1 MEQATFLKINPADSV
16 VVCLMPKKKGDTI
29 DVDGKQIVIA
39 QDTPAGHKVLIRDVA
54 EGDNIIK
61 YGYPIGHA
69 RQDLKAGDWV
79 NENNLKTNLSGTLEY
94 TYQPVDEKLSIAN
107 EGRTFKGYVRKN
119 GDVGVRNEIWIVPTV
134 GCVNGIAEKL
144 AKQLRE
150 ELNGQSSIDAVYA
163 WHHNY
168 GCSQLSEDHE
178 NTRKVLRDICLHP
191 NAGGVLVLSLGCE
204 NHQPED
210 FMAMLGDY
218 DKERIRL
225 LVTQRVDGDEVEAGM
240 DILRELAAIA
250 SKDKREEVP
259 VSKLR
264 VGLKCGGSDGFSG
277 ITANPLVG
285 EFSDWLVAQGGT
297 SVLTEVPEMF
307 GAETILMN
315 RCETRE
321 LFDQTV
327 SMINNFKNYF
337 LSHGEPVGENPSPG
351 NKAGGIST
359 LEDKALGCTQKCGR
373 APVSGVMEYGDRL
386 QHNGLNLLS
395 APGND
400 LVAATALASCGC
412 HIVLFTTGR
421 GTPFGT
427 FVPTMKVATN
437 PTLAARK
444 PMWVDFNA
452 GQLIEGRTMQELV
465 PEFIDKVL
473 SVASGEKARNEEND
487 YREISIFKNGVTL

>member
-1 MEQATFLKINPADSV
+1 MELTTYLKINPADSV
-16 VVCLMPKKKGDTI
+16 VVCLQPKKQGEIITI
-29 DVDGKQIVIA
+29 DGKTVVLN
-39 QDTPAGHKVLIRDVA
+39 QDTPAGHKVLIKDVR
-54 EGDNIIK
+54 EGEDIIK

-94 TYQPVDEKLSIAN
+94 TYNPVDEELNIKKEN
-107 EGRTFKGYVRKN
+107 RTFKAYRRKN

-144 AKQLRE
+144 AEKLRNE
-150 ELNGQSSIDAVYA
+150 TKLEGIDSVYA

-204 NHQPED
+204 NNQPED

-218 DKERIRL
+218 DKDRIKL
-225 LVTQRVDGDEVEAGM
+225 LVTQKVEGDEVAAGM
-240 DILRELAAIA
+240 DILRQLYALAK
-250 SKDKREEVP
+250 KDKRENVP
-259 VSKLR
+259 VSELR

-315 RCETRE
+315 RCRTEE
-321 LFDQTV
+321 LFNQTV
-327 SMINNFKNYF
+327 SMINNFKEYF

-359 LEDKALGCTQKCGR
+359 LEDKALGCTQKCGK

-386 QHNGLNLLS
+386 TNKGLNLLS

-400 LVAATALASCGC
+400 LVASTALASCGC

-437 PTLAARK
+437 PTLAKNK
-444 PMWVDFNA
+444 PGWVDFSA

-473 SVASGEKARNEEND
+473 AVASGEPARNEENG

>member
-1 MEQATFLKINPADSV
+1 MEKASFLKINPADSV
-16 VVCLMPKKKGDTI
+16 VVCLRAMKAGETVSAEGKVITLLQ
-29 DVDGKQIVIA
+29 DV
-39 QDTPAGHKVLIRDVA
+39 PAGHKVLIEDKN
-54 EGDNIIK
+54 EGDDIIK

-69 RQDLKAGDWV
+69 KKNLKAGEWV
-79 NENNLKTNLSGTLEY
+79 NENNLKTNLAGTLEY
-94 TYQPVDEKLSIAN
+94 TYNPVDDKLSIAKEN
-107 EGRTFKGYVRKN
+107 RTFKGYVRKN
-119 GDVGVRNEIWIVPTV
+119 GDVGVRNEIWVVPTV
-134 GCVNGIAEKL
+134 GCVNGIAERV
-144 AKQLRE
+144 AKQLE
-150 ELNGQSSIDAVYA
+150 EETKLEGIDAVHA

-178 NTRKVLRDICLHP
+178 ATRKVLRDIVLHP
-191 NAGGVLVLSLGCE
+191 NAGAVLVLSLGCE
-204 NHQPED
+204 NNQPED
-210 FMAMLGDY
+210 FMSMLGDY
-218 DKERIRL
+218 DKDRIKL
-225 LVTQRVDGDEVEAGM
+225 VVTQRVEGDEVEECM
-240 DILRELAAIA
+240 NVLRNLYAIA
-250 SKDKREEVP
+250 KNDCREDVP

-277 ITANPLVG
+277 ITANPLEG

-297 SVLTEVPEMF
+297 SILTEVPEMF

-321 LFDQTV
+321 LFDKTV
-327 SMINNFKNYF
+327 SLINNFKNYF

-373 APVSGVMEYGDRL
+373 APVSGVLEYGDRL
-386 QHNGLNLLS
+386 QTTGLNLLS

-400 LVAATALASCGC
+400 LVASTALAAAGC
-412 HIVLFTTGR
+412 HIVLFSTGR

-427 FVPTMKVATN
+427 FVPTMKISTN
-437 PTLAARK
+437 SNLYNNK
-444 PMWVDFNA
+444 KNWIDFNA
-452 GQLIEGRTMQELV
+452 GQLVDGKSMTELV

-473 SVASGEKARNEEND
+473 AVASGEQAQNEKNG

>member
-1 MEQATFLKINPADSV
+1 MEQATYLKINPADSV
-16 VVCLMPKKKGDTI
+16 VVCLQPKKKGEI
-29 DVDGKQIVIA
+29 IEVDGLSITLN
-39 QDTPAGHKVLIRDVA
+39 QDTPAGHKVLIKDVK
-54 EGDNIIK
+54 EGEDIIK

-94 TYQPVDEKLSIAN
+94 TYQPVGKELSIAN
-107 EGRTFKGYVRKN
+107 ENRTFKAYKRKN

-134 GCVNGIAEKL
+134 GCVNGIAERLAQKL
-144 AKQLRE
+144 RKETGLE
-150 ELNGQSSIDAVYA
+150 GIDSVYA

-191 NAGGVLVLSLGCE
+191 NAGAVLVLSLGCE
-204 NHQPED
+204 NNQPED

-218 DKERIRL
+218 DKDRIKL

-240 DILRELAAIA
+240 QILRELYDIA
-250 SKDKREEVP
+250 KKDKREEVP
-259 VSKLR
+259 VSQLR

-315 RCETRE
+315 RCRTEE

-359 LEDKALGCTQKCGR
+359 LEDKALGCTQKCGK

-386 QHNGLNLLS
+386 ENKGLNLLS

-427 FVPTMKVATN
+427 FVPTMKIATN
-437 PTLAARK
+437 PTLAKNK
-444 PMWVDFNA
+444 PNWVDFSA
-452 GQLIEGRTMQELV
+452 GQLVEGRTMQEIV

-473 SVASGEKARNEEND
+473 AVASGEKARNEEND

>member
-1 MEQATFLKINPADSV
+1 MQQATYLKINPADSV
-16 VVCLMPKKKGDTI
+16 VVCLQAKKKGEII
-29 DVDGKQIVIA
+29 DIDGKSITLN
-39 QDTPAGHKVLIRDVA
+39 QDTPAGHKVLISDVCKG
-54 EGDNIIK
+54 ENIIK

-69 RQDLKAGDWV
+69 CQDLKAGDWV

-94 TYQPVDEKLSIAN
+94 AYCPVSEEFSIKN
-107 EGRTFKGYVRKN
+107 ENRTFKAHKRQN
-119 GDVGVRNEIWIVPTV
+119 GDVGIRNELWIVPTV

-144 AKQLRE
+144 AERLRKE
-150 ELNGQSSIDAVYA
+150 TNSEGIDNIYA

-204 NHQPED
+204 NNQPDD

-218 DKERIRL
+218 DKSRIRL
-225 LVTQRVDGDEVEAGM
+225 LVTQKVEGDEIEASM
-240 DILRELAAIA
+240 HILRELYDIA
-250 SKDKREEVP
+250 KEDKREEVP

-315 RCETRE
+315 RCRTEE
-321 LFDQTV
+321 LFNQTV

-359 LEDKALGCTQKCGR
+359 LEDKALGCTQKCGK

-386 QHNGLNLLS
+386 QNPGLNLLS

-412 HIVLFTTGR
+412 HLILFTTGR

-427 FVPTMKVATN
+427 FVPTMKIATN
-437 PTLAARK
+437 PTLAKNK
-444 PMWVDFNA
+444 PNWVDFSA
-452 GQLIEGRTMQELV
+452 GQLIEGRTMKELV

-473 SVASGEKARNEEND
+473 SVASGQKARNEEND

>member
-1 MEQATFLKINPADSV
+1 MALATFLKINPADSV
-16 VVCLMPKKKGDTI
+16 VVCLQPKKKGDI
-29 DVDGKQIVIA
+29 IEIDGKQIVVN
-39 QDTPAGHKVLIRDVA
+39 QDTPAGHKVLIKDA
-54 EGDNIIK
+54 KEGEDIIK

-69 RQDLKAGDWV
+69 RQNLKAGDWV

-94 TYQPVDEKLSIAN
+94 TYNPVN
-107 EGRTFKGYVRKN
+107 ERLNIKKENRTFKGYVRKN

-134 GCVNGIAEKL
+134 GCVNGIAERL
-144 AKQLRE
+144 VNQLKKETQE
-150 ELNGQSSIDAVYA
+150 EGIDAIWS
-163 WHHNY
+163 WHHNF
-168 GCSQLSEDHE
+168 GCSQLSGDHE
-178 NTRKVLRDICLHP
+178 NTRKILRDICLHP

-204 NHQPED
+204 NNQPDE
-210 FMAMLGDY
+210 FMKMLGDY
-218 DKERIRL
+218 DKDRIRL
-225 LVTQRVDGDEVEAGM
+225 LVTQKVEGDEVEAGM
-240 DILRELAAIA
+240 EILRELYAIA
-250 SKDKREEVP
+250 KNDKREEVP

-297 SVLTEVPEMF
+297 SILTEVPEMF

-315 RCETRE
+315 RCETTE

-327 SMINNFKNYF
+327 SMINNFKEYF

-359 LEDKALGCTQKCGR
+359 LEDKALGCTQKCGK

-386 QHNGLNLLS
+386 QHTGLNLLS

-400 LVAATALASCGC
+400 LVAATALASAGC

-427 FVPTMKVATN
+427 FVPTMKIATN
-437 PTLAARK
+437 PTLAKNK
-444 PMWVDFNA
+444 PHWIDFSA

-465 PEFIDKVL
+465 PEFIDMVL
-473 SVASGEKARNEEND
+473 DVASGKHAHNEANG

>member
-1 MEQATFLKINPADSV
+1 MELKTYLKINPADSV
-16 VVCLMPKKKGDTI
+16 VVCLVEKKKGDVI
-29 DVDGKQIVIA
+29 EAGGERVVLAEDV
-39 QDTPAGHKVLIRDVA
+39 PAGHKVLLRDVK
-54 EGDNIIK
+54 EGENIIK

-69 RQDLKAGDWV
+69 RKDLKAGEWI

-94 TYQPVDEKLSIAN
+94 TYQPVN
-107 EGRTFKGYVRKN
+107 ETLNIKKENRTFKGYVRKN

-134 GCVNGIAEKL
+134 GCVNGIAERL
-144 AKQLRE
+144 AKKLRE
-150 ELNGQSSIDAVYA
+150 ETGCKGVDAIYT

-168 GCSQLSEDHE
+168 GCSQLSGDHE
-178 NTRKVLRDICLHP
+178 NTRKVLRDIVLHP
-191 NAGGVLVLSLGCE
+191 NAGAVLVLGLGCE
-204 NHQPED
+204 NNQPDD
-210 FMAMLGDY
+210 FMKLLGDY

-225 LVTQRVDGDEVEAGM
+225 LVTQKVDGDEVEAGM
-240 DILRELAAIA
+240 QVLRELYAIA
-250 SKDKREEVP
+250 GKDKREDVP

-315 RCETRE
+315 RCETPE
-321 LFDQTV
+321 LFDKTV
-327 SMINNFKNYF
+327 SMINNFKEYF

-351 NKAGGIST
+351 NKALT
-359 LEDKALGCTQKCGR
+359 AT
-373 APVSGVMEYGDRL
+373 
-386 QHNGLNLLS
+386 GLNLLS

-412 HIVLFTTGR
+412 HLVLFTTGR

-427 FVPTMKVATN
+427 FVPTMKIATN
-437 PTLAARK
+437 PTLAERK
-444 PMWVDFNA
+444 PQWVDFSA
-452 GQLIEGRTMQELV
+452 GQLIQGRTMDELV

-473 SVASGEKARNEEND
+473 AVASGELARNEEND

>member
-1 MEQATFLKINPADSV
+1 MALATFLKINPADSV
-16 VVCLMPKKKGDTI
+16 VVCLQPKKQGEKI
-29 DVDGKQIVIA
+29 EIDGKQIIVN
-39 QDTPAGHKVLIRDVA
+39 QDTPAGHKVLIKDVK
-54 EGDNIIK
+54 EGEDIIK

-94 TYQPVDEKLSIAN
+94 SYNPVNQSLSIKKEN
-107 EGRTFKGYVRKN
+107 RTFKGYVRKN

-134 GCVNGIAEKL
+134 GCVNGIAERL
-144 AKQLRE
+144 VNQLKAETKE
-150 ELNGQSSIDAVYA
+150 EGIDAIWA
-163 WHHNY
+163 WHHNF
-168 GCSQLSEDHE
+168 GCSQLSDDHE
-178 NTRKVLRDICLHP
+178 NTRKILRDICLHP

-204 NHQPED
+204 NNQPDD
-210 FMAMLGDY
+210 FMEMLGDY
-218 DKERIRL
+218 DKDRIRL
-225 LVTQRVDGDEVEAGM
+225 LVTQRVEGDEVEAGM
-240 DILRELAAIA
+240 QILRELYAQA
-250 SKDKREEVP
+250 KNDVRQELP

-297 SVLTEVPEMF
+297 SILTEVPEMF

-315 RCETRE
+315 RCETPE

-327 SMINNFKNYF
+327 SMINNFKEYF

-359 LEDKALGCTQKCGR
+359 LEDKALGCTQKCGK

-386 QHNGLNLLS
+386 QHTGLNLLS

-400 LVAATALASCGC
+400 LVAATALASAGC

-427 FVPTMKVATN
+427 FVPTMKIATN
-437 PTLAARK
+437 PTLAKNK
-444 PMWVDFNA
+444 PHWIDFSA
-452 GQLIEGRTMQELV
+452 GQLVEGRTMQELV

-473 SVASGEKARNEEND
+473 AVASGEHAHNEANG

>member
-1 MEQATFLKINPADSV
+1 MQQTTFLKINAADSV
-16 VVCLMPKKKGDTI
+16 VVCLQPKKKGDI
-29 DVDGKQIVIA
+29 ISVDGKQITVL
-39 QDTPAGHKVLIRDVA
+39 QDTPAGHKVLIEDKKQG
-54 EGDNIIK
+54 EDIIK

-69 RQDLKAGDWV
+69 KTDLKAGEWV

-94 TYQPVDEKLSIAN
+94 SYQPVNEKLSIAN
-107 EGRTFKGYVRKN
+107 ENRTFKGYVRQN
-119 GDVGVRNEIWIVPTV
+119 GEVGIRNEIWIVPTV

-144 AKQLRE
+144 AQKLRE
-150 ELNGQSSIDAVYA
+150 ETGCKNIDAVWT
-163 WHHNY
+163 WHHNF

-191 NAGGVLVLSLGCE
+191 NAGAVLVLSLGCE
-204 NHQPED
+204 NNQPEQ
-210 FMAMLGDY
+210 FMEMLGDY
-218 DKERIRL
+218 DKQRIRL
-225 LVTQRVDGDEVEAGM
+225 LVTQKVEGDEIEASM
-240 DILRELAAIA
+240 EILRELYAIA
-250 SKDKREEVP
+250 SKDVRQDVS

-297 SVLTEVPEMF
+297 SILTEVPEMF

-315 RCETRE
+315 RCETPE
-321 LFDQTV
+321 LFQQTV
-327 SMINNFKNYF
+327 SMINNFKEYF

-373 APVSGVMEYGDRL
+373 APVSGVLEYGDRL
-386 QHNGLNLLS
+386 QVNGLNLLS

-400 LVAATALASCGC
+400 LVAATALASAGC
-412 HIVLFTTGR
+412 QIVLFTTGR

-427 FVPTMKVATN
+427 FVPTMKIATN
-437 PTLAARK
+437 PTLAQRK
-444 PMWVDFNA
+444 PNWIDFSA
-452 GQLIEGRTMQELV
+452 GQLIEGRTMAELL

-473 SVASGEKARNEEND
+473 SVANGEQALNEHNG
-487 YREISIFKNGVTL
+487 YREIAIFKNGVTL

>member
-1 MEQATFLKINPADSV
+1 
-16 VVCLMPKKKGDTI
+16 
-29 DVDGKQIVIA
+29 
-39 QDTPAGHKVLIRDVA
+39 
-54 EGDNIIK
+54 
-61 YGYPIGHA
+61 
-69 RQDLKAGDWV
+69 
-79 NENNLKTNLSGTLEY
+79 
-94 TYQPVDEKLSIAN
+94 
-107 EGRTFKGYVRKN
+107 
-119 GDVGVRNEIWIVPTV
+119 
-134 GCVNGIAEKL
+134 
-144 AKQLRE
+144 
-150 ELNGQSSIDAVYA
+150 
-163 WHHNY
+163 
-168 GCSQLSEDHE
+168 
-178 NTRKVLRDICLHP
+178 
-191 NAGGVLVLSLGCE
+191 
-204 NHQPED
+204 
-210 FMAMLGDY
+210 MLGDY
-218 DKERIRL
+218 DKSRIRL
-225 LVTQRVDGDEVEAGM
+225 LVTQKVDGDEVEAGM
-240 DILRELAAIA
+240 QVLRELYSIA
-250 SKDKREEVP
+250 KNDEREEVP

-315 RCETRE
+315 RCRNEQ
-321 LFDQTV
+321 LFQQTV
-327 SMINNFKNYF
+327 SMINNFKEYF

-359 LEDKALGCTQKCGR
+359 LEDKALGCTQKCGK

-386 QHNGLNLLS
+386 QNTGLNLLS

-412 HIVLFTTGR
+412 HLVLFTTGR

-427 FVPTMKVATN
+427 FVPTMKIATN

-444 PMWVDFNA
+444 PNWVDFSA
-452 GQLIEGRTMQELV
+452 GQLVEGRTMKELV